1 MIKWPWIPFFKA
13 GTHTDSKGREFSYS
27 ETDLDSIAQNY
38 DEKKHTA
45 PVVIGHPKSN
55 LPAYGWV
62 KNLKRIGNVLYAE
75 LSDYRD
81 EFKEI
86 VQSGL
91 YKKVSASFYED
102 GSLRHIGFLGAQPP
116 AIKGLPQIE
125 FSDSDNFVEFTETEI
140 NGWALSEKF
149 VTLKGILRRLREW
162 IIEKEG
168 VDTADRISGNYDIDR
183 LDESLVIKE
192 KEHSYEEGI
201 INDTGGN
208 KMDEL
213 TKLKSENDDLKNKV
227 TDFSEKMKALETEVN
242 TLKAEKAE
250 AAETAVRKEYRE
262 FCENLVKEG
271 KIAPVEVA
279 AHVETMHA
287 LGKQGV
293 VEFAENGEKKQH
305 NPLEFYKNNLSALP
319 KTIEFGEVAS
329 AGKPVEAGKA
339 GELAELANKGR

>member
-13 GTHTDSKGREFSYS
+13 GTHTDSKGKVHSYT
-27 ETDLDSIAQNY
+27 EADLDSIALNY

-55 LPAYGWV
+55 FPAYGWV
-62 KNLKRIGNVLYAE
+62 KNLKRIGDVLYAE

-86 VQSGL
+86 VQTGL

-125 FSDSDNFVEFTETEI
+125 FSDNGKFVEFTEI
-140 NGWALSEKF
+140 DGWAVETKF
-149 VTLKGILRRLREW
+149 RTLKGILRRLREW

-168 VDTADRISGNYDIDR
+168 LDTADRIAGNYDIDR
-183 LDESLVIKE
+183 LEETVIAKTN
-192 KEHSYEEGI
+192 SYEEGI
-201 INDTGGN
+201 INDTGED

-213 TKLKSENDDLKNKV
+213 TRLKKENEELKTKV
-227 TDFSEKMKALETEVN
+227 TDFSEKVKNLETEN
-242 TLKAEKAE
+242 GTLKAEKA
-250 AAETAVRKEYRE
+250 ASAETAVKKEYRE

-293 VEFAENGEKKQH
+293 IEFAENGEKKQH
-305 NPLEFYKNNLSALP
+305 NSLESYKKNLSSLP
-319 KTIEFGEVAS
+319 KTIEFSEVAS
-329 AGKPVEAGKA
+329 SGKPEKTNKA
-339 GELAELANKGR
+339 GELADLANKGR

>member
-1 MIKWPWIPFFKA
+1 MLKWPWIPFFKA
-13 GTHTDSKGREFSYS
+13 GTHTDSKGQVHSYT
-27 ETDLDSIAQNY
+27 EADLDTITTNY

-55 LPAYGWV
+55 YPAYGWV

-75 LSDYRD
+75 LSDCRD

-86 VQSGL
+86 VQTGL

-125 FSDSDNFVEFTETEI
+125 FSDSENFVEFTEIDDWVLE
-140 NGWALSEKF
+140 SKF
-149 VTLKGILRRLREW
+149 KTLKGILRRLREW

-168 VDTADRISGNYDIDR
+168 VDAADKIAGNYDIDR
-183 LDESLVIKE
+183 LEDAVTVKTN
-192 KEHSYEEGI
+192 SYEEGI
-201 INDTGGN
+201 INDTGEN

-213 TKLKSENDDLKNKV
+213 TRLKNENEDLKTKV
-227 TDFSEKMKALETEVN
+227 TDFSEKVKNLETEN
-242 TLKAEKAE
+242 NALKTEKA
-250 AAETAVRKEYRE
+250 AIADTALKKEYRE

-293 VEFAENGEKKQH
+293 IEFSENNEKKQH
-305 NPLEFYKNNLSALP
+305 NPLESYKKNLSALP
-319 KTIEFGEVAS
+319 KTIEFKEVAT
-329 AGKPVEAGKA
+329 GGQPEKNDKA
-339 GELAELANKGR
+339 ANLAELANKGR